1 LKKYSFC
8 FVDTIYRFIGAI
20 SDNALRN
27 AKQDF
32 PPGSSLVTEVAEQ
45 FYKNKVEYFGAGAHF
60 YFK

>member
-20 SDNALRN
+20 SDNELRN
-27 AKQDF
+27 GKQDF
-32 PPGSSLVTEVAEQ
+32 TPGFSLVTEAAGQ
-45 FYKNKVEYFGAGAHF
+45 FYKNKVEYYGVRAHF